1 MVVVKPGARLRSV
14 VGDTEVIVIRS
25 AESEVDL
32 RCGGEAMVAVGSEV
46 PVSSVSEGL
55 ADETKTGE
63 RYWDEGRGVE
73 VLITRGGV
81 GTLSVGADALARK
94 LPKRLPSSD

>member
-1 MVVVKPGARLRSV
+1 MAAMKPGVRLRSV

-25 AESEVDL
+25 AEGEVDL
-32 RCGGEAMVAVGSEV
+32 RCGGEAMVAAGSEA

-55 ADETKTGE
+55 AGETKTGE
-63 RYWDEGRGVE
+63 RYWDEDRGVE

-81 GTLSVGADALARK
+81 GTLSVGADVLARK
-94 LPKRLPSSD
+94 MPKRLPSSD